1 MAHPHARR
9 GREDKGAEALMN
21 RASCDTIPV
30 RWKEYSLM
38 GKARWPGVLALAVL
52 VYFPLAA
59 RSQSAGTPP
68 RPGQGILDVVVV
80 DEEAKPLEGVLVSVP
95 GYHSKTGLSGT
106 CRFGLIPG
114 RYAILVH
121 KEEYRGR

>member
-1 MAHPHARR
+1 M
-9 GREDKGAEALMN
+9 
-21 RASCDTIPV
+21 
-30 RWKEYSLM
+30 
-38 GKARWPGVLALAVL
+38 VLALLWLTPSLAVS
-52 VYFPLAA
+52 P
-59 RSQSAGTPP
+59 QSAGTPP

-106 CRFGLIPG
+106 CRFGLMPG

-121 KEEYRGR
+121 KEGYRGRRVNAGVRLGETTTTQIKLRKLPPAHPPKK